1 MVVDPTRSDMSV
13 INQMLRDLDKQQPA
27 ASGSLAAAS
36 VVGSP
41 TQAIAG
47 RGQNLLRP
55 LLFLL
60 LAAFIGWL
68 IWPLLQARLLAPVS
82 VAEPKLEPTT
92 NLVQPLAAAS
102 TSAKE
107 PEIVVSEQPV
117 TDLPAAVQTAAAVP
131 EAAQT
136 AAVEVAVIAPQP
148 QPIATTKQT
157 ETKQTETLRTAAPAP
172 ATAVPA
178 VSVSA
183 TPVSVTPVSA
193 TPIIETPAPV
203 SDSEVYPAIPEADLS
218 EPELSAPQ
226 LSAKAA
232 ASKQPSSMQVEKVVQ
247 DPKVVAAEQ
256 ARAQQLQQLQQL
268 LQLARQASQ
277 QQQWPQT
284 LQLLQQIPPEFSSAE
299 SWQLQANAK
308 QQLGDFSGALVSWQ
322 QLLLLQP
329 QLAQAWLGKALAH
342 EQLSQPQEARA
353 AYQQAYALPG
363 LSDASRQ
370 FIQQRLAQ

>member
-1 MVVDPTRSDMSV
+1 MSV

-41 TQAIAG
+41 TPAIAG

-68 IWPLLQARLLAPVS
+68 IWPLVQARLLAPVS

-117 TDLPAAVQTAAAVP
+117 TDLPAAVQTAAALP
-131 EAAQT
+131 EDAQT
-136 AAVEVAVIAPQP
+136 EAVEVAVIAPQP

-157 ETKQTETLRTAAPAP
+157 ATQQTETLRTA

-183 TPVSVTPVSA
+183 TPVSA

-203 SDSEVYPAIPEADLS
+203 SDSEVYPAAPSPDLS
-218 EPELSAPQ
+218 ATE

-277 QQQWPQT
+277 QQQWPQA
-284 LQLLQQIPPEFSSAE
+284 LQLLQQIPPELSSAE

-322 QLLLLQP
+322 QLLLLKP
-329 QLAQAWLGKALAH
+329 QLAQAWLGKALVH

>member
-1 MVVDPTRSDMSV
+1 MSV

-60 LAAFIGWL
+60 LAACIGWL
-68 IWPLLQARLLAPVS
+68 IWPLLQARLLAPMSVS
-82 VAEPKLEPTT
+82 EPKPEPTT
-92 NLVQPLAAAS
+92 NLVQPLAAPS
-102 TSAKE
+102 TSGKA
-107 PEIVVSEQPV
+107 PEIVVSQQPV
-117 TDLPAAVQTAAAVP
+117 TDLTGAVQTESVQTEVIQTETVQTDVIQPEAVPVAAIVPQPITTTKQTATVQTAAP
-131 EAAQT
+131 
-136 AAVEVAVIAPQP
+136 
-148 QPIATTKQT
+148 
-157 ETKQTETLRTAAPAP
+157 
-172 ATAVPA
+172 VPA
-178 VSVSA
+178 ASVRVTAISA
-183 TPVSVTPVSA
+183 TPV
-193 TPIIETPAPV
+193 IETPAPV
-203 SDSEVYPAIPEADLS
+203 SDSEVYPATPEADLAAQT
-218 EPELSAPQ
+218 AP
-226 LSAKAA
+226 
-232 ASKQPSSMQVEKVVQ
+232 SKQPSSMQVEKVVQ
-247 DPKVVAAEQ
+247 DPTVVAAEQ
-256 ARAQQLQQLQQL
+256 AKAQQLQQLQQL

-277 QQQWPQT
+277 QQQWQQA

-299 SWQLQANAK
+299 SWQLQANAR
-308 QQLGDFSGALVSWQ
+308 QQLGDFSGALASWQ
-322 QLLLLQP
+322 QLLQLKP

-342 EQLSQPQEARA
+342 EQLAQLPEARA